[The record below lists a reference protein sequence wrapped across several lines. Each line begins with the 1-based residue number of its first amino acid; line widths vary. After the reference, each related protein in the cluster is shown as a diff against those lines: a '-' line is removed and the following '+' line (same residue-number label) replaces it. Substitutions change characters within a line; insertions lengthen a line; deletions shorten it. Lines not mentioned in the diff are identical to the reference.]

1 MHLRTMKVLGLTE
14 LLEFQL
20 EEWKEEYFVG
30 EEEEETK
37 QEGFLNY

>member
-1 MHLRTMKVLGLTE
+1 MPRLKTMKGLGLTE

-30 EEEEETK
+30 EEEEETN
-37 QEGFLNY
+37 EN